1 MLKAWGAA
9 AVIREVEEAYTLK
22 AESGL
27 ARHDTYHHGLQTHA
41 NESTAV
47 HKIHLTYTYGCT
59 TMHVRGAP
67 PRDPWPQQAAPDRR
81 HGGEFNHISALVY
94 DHALQFR
101 ECCSQALRPEIA
113 VLEEDTAAHIQ
124 RGDGLR

>member
-1 MLKAWGAA
+1 MIHTIT
-9 AVIREVEEAYTLK
+9 VYT
-22 AESGL
+22 
-27 ARHDTYHHGLQTHA
+27 LQTHA
-41 NESTAV
+41 NESTA

-59 TMHVRGAP
+59 AMHVRGAP